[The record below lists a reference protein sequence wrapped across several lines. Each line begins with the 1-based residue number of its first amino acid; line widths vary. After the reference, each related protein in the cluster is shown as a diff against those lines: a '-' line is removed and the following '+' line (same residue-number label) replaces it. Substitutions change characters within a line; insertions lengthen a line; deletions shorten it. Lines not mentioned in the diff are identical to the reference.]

1 MKIIEGFVLRDIM
14 GQAAIIG
21 EGTGQVDFNKLITL
35 NSTAAFLWKSVEGKE
50 FDVETLANLLVE
62 KYGIDS
68 ALAAKDAAGIA
79 SKWIEVGIVK

>member
-35 NSTAAFLWKSVEGKE
+35 NSTAAFLWKSVEGKDFE
-50 FDVETLANLLVE
+50 IETLANLLVE
-62 KYGIDS
+62 KYGIDMDM
-68 ALAAKDAAGIA
+68 ATKDAANIA
-79 SKWIEVGIVK
+79 AKWIEIGIVQ